1 MLPPSDLTLD
11 WGGGGK
17 EAGGF
22 ESFDSVRSFTEPVP
36 VSPSMFRGLI
46 PGGARASVE
55 DTLSR
60 WR

>member
-1 MLPPSDLTLD
+1 MLTPSDLTLD
-11 WGGGGK
+11 WGGGKKRGLK
-17 EAGGF
+17 
-22 ESFDSVRSFTEPVP
+22 SFDSVRSFTEPVP

-46 PGGARASVE
+46 PGGARASME

>member
-1 MLPPSDLTLD
+1 MLNPSDLTLD
-11 WGGGGK
+11 WGGGK
-17 EAGGF
+17 EGGGGLK
-22 ESFDSVRSFTEPVP
+22 SFDSVRSFTEPVP

-46 PGGARASVE
+46 PGGARASME